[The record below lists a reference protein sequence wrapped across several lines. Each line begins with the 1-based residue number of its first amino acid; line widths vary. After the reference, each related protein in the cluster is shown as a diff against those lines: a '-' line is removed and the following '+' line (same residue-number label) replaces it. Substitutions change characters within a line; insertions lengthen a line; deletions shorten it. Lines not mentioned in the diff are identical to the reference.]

1 MKRKWRYLFTYASAG
16 FAKGW
21 ITCHM
26 ITFIRWVIPKDED
39 VEDVLRQVEDVL
51 SLFKV
56 QDCHPDGYSV
66 IKEGDGH

>member
-1 MKRKWRYLFTYASAG
+1 
-16 FAKGW
+16 
-21 ITCHM
+21 M